1 MAIGRAVGGGSGTVP
16 LRTPETH
23 MTKIRLNDMQLVL
36 LATAAQREDGN
47 LMPLPE
53 SIGDQA
59 DRAKKAVEQLIKKGL
74 VEETPDAIKTT
85 AWREDGD
92 TRFGAVITDA
102 GRAAINAEEQDAD
115 SGAEQSV
122 PKQPQPEPGPRVT
135 KRSLLIDLLKREG
148 GASLDEMITATGW
161 LPHTTRAA
169 MTGLR
174 KSGMDVTSDKVDG
187 TRRYRIAEAG

>member
-1 MAIGRAVGGGSGTVP
+1 
-16 LRTPETH
+16 

-36 LATAAQREDGN
+36 LATAAQREDGS

-53 SIGDQA
+53 SVGDQA

-74 VEETPDAIKTT
+74 ATEQPDAKKAA

-92 TRFGAVITDA
+92 TLISVVITDA
-102 GRAAINAEEQDAD
+102 GRAAINAEEQEVPNKDE
-115 SGAEQSV
+115 GGKVEGPGNVAE
-122 PKQPQPEPGPRVT
+122 PAPEPAPRVT

-148 GASLDEMITATGW
+148 GASLDELIAATGW

-174 KSGMDVTSDKVDG
+174 KAGMDVVSDKVEG
-187 TRRYRIAEAG
+187 VRRYRIAEAG

>member
-1 MAIGRAVGGGSGTVP
+1 
-16 LRTPETH
+16 

-36 LATAAQREDGN
+36 LASAAQREDGN

-53 SIGDQA
+53 SIVDQA
-59 DRAKKAVEQLIKKGL
+59 DRAKKAVEQLIRKGL
-74 VEETPDAIKTT
+74 VAELPDATKAS

-92 TRFGAVITDA
+92 TRFGAIITDA
-102 GRAAINAEEQDAD
+102 GRAAINAEQQDGESGSEQ
-115 SGAEQSV
+115 V
-122 PKQPQPEPGPRVT
+122 LPKQPQLEPAPRVT

-148 GASLDEMITATGW
+148 GATLDEMIAATGW

-174 KSGMDVTSDKVDG
+174 KGGMDVTSDKVDG